1 MLKNCIKMRKN
12 DIIFQFS
19 TLNYTLCIIWSEM
32 LFFGAK
38 IIYISKTKKHYTQR
52 I

>member
-1 MLKNCIKMRKN
+1 MLKNCIKMAKMKM
-12 DIIFQFS
+12 IFKFS
-19 TLNYTLCIIWSEM
+19 FLNYTVRIIWSEM
-32 LFFGAK
+32 LLFGAK